1 MVWKQISCVLEAN
14 RDVRWSKKRALL
26 PPCSTEAGLVQVQDR
41 VGPMTEVSSSR
52 FSGTILVADDHELVR
67 DSLVRV
73 LRQELQPRAIIEADS
88 LDTAI
93 AALAGGGV
101 TLAMFDLGMPGLA
114 GPHQLREIRERWPDV
129 RVIVVTGSVERTH
142 VLEAL
147 QAGVHGYIVKS
158 ARIAE
163 ILAEVRLVL
172 GGRISVPALIADLP
186 PRVAAPGKPAED
198 HVVQLGPGPDAT
210 PEPGPNEPITG
221 RKRDVLAGLA
231 AGLTNKEIARD
242 LGVSEGTVKM
252 HVSKLFQVLKAN
264 NRAHAA
270 ALGKSW
276 LR

>member
-1 MVWKQISCVLEAN
+1 
-14 RDVRWSKKRALL
+14 
-26 PPCSTEAGLVQVQDR
+26 
-41 VGPMTEVSSSR
+41 MTEVSSSR

-88 LDTAI
+88 LDTAL
-93 AALAGGGV
+93 AALADGGIS
-101 TLAMFDLGMPGLA
+101 LAMFDLGMPGLA

-129 RVIVVTGSVERTH
+129 RVIVVTGSVERAH

-158 ARIAE
+158 ARTAE
-163 ILAEVRLVL
+163 ILTEVRLVL
-172 GGRISVPALIADLP
+172 AGRISVPALIADLP
-186 PRVAAPGKPAED
+186 PRVAGPRKPADD
-198 HVVQLGPGPDAT
+198 HAVPLGLGLGLGLGPGSGPDTT
-210 PEPGPNEPITG
+210 PEPVANEPITG

-276 LR
+276 LS

>member
-1 MVWKQISCVLEAN
+1 MYVGQN
-14 RDVRWSKKRALL
+14 GALP
-26 PPCSTEAGLVQVQDR
+26 PPCSTEAGIVQIQDR

-88 LDTAI
+88 LDTAL
-93 AALAGGGV
+93 AALADGGIS
-101 TLAMFDLGMPGLA
+101 LAMFDLGMPGLD

-129 RVIVVTGSVERTH
+129 RVIVVTGSVERAH

-158 ARIAE
+158 ARTAE
-163 ILAEVRLVL
+163 ILTEVRLVL
-172 GGRISVPALIADLP
+172 AGRISVPALIADLP
-186 PRVAAPGKPAED
+186 PRVAGPRKPADD
-198 HVVQLGPGPDAT
+198 HAVQLGLGPGPGPDTT
-210 PEPGPNEPITG
+210 PEPVANEPITG

-276 LR
+276 LS